1 MLKIVGHEERE
12 ATTLRLQGDVIG
24 LWVEELRRS
33 CDLAQAAGQAV
44 TVDLT
49 DVGFVD
55 RDGVALLH
63 RLEASGVAL
72 ENASRFV
79 AEQLKAGIR

>member
-1 MLKIVGHEERE
+1 MLKIVPQERE
-12 ATTLRLQGDVIG
+12 GMTLRLQGDVIG

-33 CDLAQAAGQAV
+33 CDAARRSGEAL

-55 RDGVALLH
+55 WDGVALLR
-63 RLEASGVAL
+63 RLEDAGVL
-72 ENASRFV
+72 LVNASRFV
-79 AEQLKAGIR
+79 VEQLKAPGR

>member
-1 MLKIVGHEERE
+1 MLKIVPQEHEG
-12 ATTLRLQGDVIG
+12 TTLRLQGDVIG

-33 CDLAQAAGQAV
+33 CDAARRWGEAL

-55 RDGVALLH
+55 WDGVALLR
-63 RLEASGVAL
+63 RLEDAGVL
-72 ENASRFV
+72 LVNASRFV
-79 AEQLKAGIR
+79 VEQLKAPVR